1 MTSTTML
8 ACSNCWNPIGAGAQ
22 AVWLGDLAFHTVCT
36 PRCRACQSL
45 LTAADEHRWTYDAQ
59 VVWGQGGY
67 SLRPTELWCE
77 SCRELHDRDI
87 AFAQD

>member
-8 ACSNCWNPIGAGAQ
+8 ACATCWNPIGAGARPIS
-22 AVWLGDLAFHTVCT
+22 LGDLAFHEVCT
-36 PRCRACQSL
+36 PNCRACNRR
-45 LTAADEHRWTYDAQ
+45 LTDADDPRWSYEGT

-67 SLRPTELWCE
+67 RLNPTELWCE
-77 SCRELHDRDI
+77 SCRELHDRDV